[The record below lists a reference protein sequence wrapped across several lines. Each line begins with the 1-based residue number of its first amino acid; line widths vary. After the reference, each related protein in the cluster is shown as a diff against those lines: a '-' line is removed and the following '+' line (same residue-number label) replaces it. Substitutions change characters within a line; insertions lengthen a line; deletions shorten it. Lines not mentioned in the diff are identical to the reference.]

1 MFLSDREKLLMDSII
16 RTNLEHVNFDTLI
29 ESDLM
34 KLLINNDW
42 DDEKYQLYATYR
54 IKLWMIE
61 RLSKD
66 VMNFKLFEEV
76 VENGIRTNPI
86 GFKY

>member
-61 RLSKD
+61 KLSKD

-76 VENGIRTNPI
+76 VENGIKTNPI

>member
-16 RTNLEHVNFDTLI
+16 RTYLEHLNFDNLI
-29 ESDLM
+29 ENNLM

-66 VMNFKLFEEV
+66 VMNFEVFEEV
-76 VENGIRTNPI
+76 VEKGIRTNPI